1 MSNSLCQVFPPAS
14 ATIEDGVKVYRCT
27 GMVATENDSDADILY
42 GVYLVLQTSAGH
54 RAETGQRDIV
64 APPGSSSSGP
74 FHADISADSFA
85 AGDVVTFTAQIGVTG
100 GFSGT
105 DIQSNQLTIQ

>member
-1 MSNSLCQVFPPAS
+1 M
-14 ATIEDGVKVYRCT
+14 AT
-27 GMVATENDSDADILY
+27 TENDTDADILY
-42 GVYLVLQTSAGH
+42 GVYLTLQTSHGH
-54 RAETGQRDIV
+54 RVETDQRDIV

-74 FHADISADSFA
+74 FYADIPADSFA
-85 AGDVVTFTAQIGVTG
+85 VGEVVTFTAQIGITG